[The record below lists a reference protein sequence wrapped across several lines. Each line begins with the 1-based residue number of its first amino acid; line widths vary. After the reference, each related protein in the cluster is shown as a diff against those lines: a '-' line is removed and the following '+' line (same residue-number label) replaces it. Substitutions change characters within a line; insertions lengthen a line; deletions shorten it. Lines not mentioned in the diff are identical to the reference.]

1 MYEQDRTTKTWDC
14 INAIPNSNP
23 ENAIINASGNN
34 PKKKNINPEFIILYV
49 NPLKIFNNI
58 WPDSIF
64 AANLS
69 PKDTLRARYDINSI
83 NTNKGNNPKGQP
95 AGTNKEKN
103 FNPCSLNPSTVAP
116 NTTVKLSENVNIKW
130 DVDAKL

>member
-1 MYEQDRTTKTWDC
+1 M
-14 INAIPNSNP
+14 
-23 ENAIINASGNN
+23 
-34 PKKKNINPEFIILYV
+34 KKINPELILLYV
-49 NPLKIFNNI
+49 NSLKIFNNI
-58 WPDSIF
+58 YPNKIL

-69 PKDTLRARYDINSI
+69 PKDAFLAKYEMNSI
-83 NTNKGNNPKGQP
+83 KTNSGSSPKGQP

-103 FNPCSLNPSTVAP
+103 FNPCSLNPNTVAP